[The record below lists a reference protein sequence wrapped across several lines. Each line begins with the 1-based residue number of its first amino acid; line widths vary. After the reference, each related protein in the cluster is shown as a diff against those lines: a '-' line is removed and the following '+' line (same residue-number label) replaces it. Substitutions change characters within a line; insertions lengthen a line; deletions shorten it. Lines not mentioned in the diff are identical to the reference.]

1 MATPKKKK
9 KIRVLGTTPEARA
22 LQKKIDNPKI
32 NEQVVMGGPK
42 AMLGV
47 ARLVAR
53 RTNLKD
59 KLDIALDTGETVT
72 DNKKPPSPTRKVK
85 AKKIKVKRRPQGH
98 A

>member
-59 KLDIALDTGETVT
+59 KLDITLDTGETVT
-72 DNKKPPSPTRKVK
+72 DNKKPPSVRKV
-85 AKKIKVKRRPQGH
+85 KKIKVKRRPRGH

>member
-72 DNKKPPSPTRKVK
+72 DNKKPPSPRKAK
-85 AKKIKVKRRPQGH
+85 AKKIKVKRRPRGH

>member
-59 KLDIALDTGETVT
+59 KLDITLDTGETVT
-72 DNKKPPSPTRKVK
+72 DNKKPPSPRK
-85 AKKIKVKRRPQGH
+85 AKKIKVKRRPRGH

>member
-32 NEQVVMGGPK
+32 NEQVVMGGPR
-42 AMLGV
+42 ALLGV
-47 ARLVAR
+47 ARTVAR
-53 RTNLKD
+53 RTNVKD
-59 KLDIALDTGETVT
+59 KLDIGLDTGETVT
-72 DNKKPPSPTRKVK
+72 DNKKPPTARKPK
-85 AKKIKVKRRPQGH
+85 KTKKIKVKRRPQGH

>member
-22 LQKKIDNPKI
+22 FQQKIDNPKI

-59 KLDIALDTGETVT
+59 RLDFVLDTGETVT
-72 DNKKPPSPTRKVK
+72 DNKKPPTTARKV
-85 AKKIKVKRRPQGH
+85 KKIKVKRRPRGH